1 MGGAR
6 IHRAVAAL
14 AMTMIIGGVGMVTAG
29 AAWSAGL
36 HDSKPAL
43 RFDTYLRQAVLVIPN
58 PPCPKRW
65 RHCHWMLYVN
75 QPNVAGPHTW
85 VVGTSGRLSLP
96 VDHCGLYQA
105 DALINAGSYWNWTY
119 VTGIRA
125 MIDYCPSTTTTSSST
140 STTSTSTTSTT
151 TTSTTEPPPT
161 STSTHPPP
169 TTPTVAASSTT
180 PTTANL
186 PFTGST
192 TGDTSPPTTGAP
204 AAAASATLP
213 FTGLDLRP
221 LLVLG
226 SALILLGG
234 LLLSSYESRRRLLR
248 RAAAVRPSHITSGAR
263 RASSWFLGL

>member
-6 IHRAVAAL
+6 IHRAVAAI
-14 AMTMIIGGVGMVTAG
+14 AMTMMIGGVGMVTAG

-36 HDSKPAL
+36 HHSKPAL

-58 PPCPKRW
+58 PPCPKSW
-65 RHCHWMLYVN
+65 RHCHWMLSVNLVNSSGPRVYV
-75 QPNVAGPHTW
+75 T
-85 VVGTSGRLSLP
+85 GTSGRLSLP
-96 VDHCGLYQA
+96 VDSCGLWQA
-105 DALINAGSYWNWTY
+105 DAAVDIGSYWNWTY

-125 MIDYCPSTTTTSSST
+125 TIDYCPSTTTTSSST

-151 TTSTTEPPPT
+151 DPPPT
-161 STSTHPPP
+161 SISTHPPP
-169 TTPTVAASSTT
+169 TPTVAASSTT

-192 TGDTSPPTTGAP
+192 TGATSPPTTGAP
-204 AAAASATLP
+204 DAAASATLP
-213 FTGLDLRP
+213 FTGVDLRP

-248 RAAAVRPSHITSGAR
+248 RAAAVRPSHISTGAR